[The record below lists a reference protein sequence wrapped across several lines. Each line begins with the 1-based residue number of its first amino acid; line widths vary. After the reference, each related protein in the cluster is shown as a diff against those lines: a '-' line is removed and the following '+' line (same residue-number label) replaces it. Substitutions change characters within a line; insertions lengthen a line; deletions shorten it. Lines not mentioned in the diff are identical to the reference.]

1 MTRDQAVIIT
11 EAARE
16 ELDKVA
22 DDHPDIAS
30 AILIVR
36 QMFDTAIAHQKKI
49 YDDTRAIRYLGDMVK
64 IVSRTLR
71 LPIKMRMAEDGHVDV
86 LKSTQA
92 TLDSFAAELLGEALP
107 DPCEPKTFERLT
119 RADLRA

>member
-1 MTRDQAVIIT
+1 MTREQAVIIT

-30 AILIVR
+30 AILVVR
-36 QMFDTAIAHQKKI
+36 QMFDSAIEHQKRI

-71 LPIKMRMAEDGHVDV
+71 LPIRMRMTDGYLDV